1 MAGGRAPGT
10 PVAVVSRASLP
21 DQRIEIGRL
30 GELERLV
37 HDRAIEGPAL
47 ILIGEVVALAD
58 AAALVEV
65 LPLAAAAG

>member
-1 MAGGRAPGT
+1 M
-10 PVAVVSRASLP
+10 P

-37 HDRAIEGPAL
+37 RDRAIEGPAL

-58 AAALVEV
+58 AAALIEA
-65 LPLAAAAG
+65 LPLRAAAG